1 MVKTLTNVDIKRED
15 EEGDEFLQRDNSDKD
30 KQAGINLV
38 NNYKNLHNH
47 SYRHQ
52 TGDIVPSE
60 KRLDLKNKS
69 PTRSNAAFIR
79 ILFFFFSF
87 GCCKF
92 FNSCSLQKLVVKHRR
107 TQWVVTRKLLDVT
120 DLRTS
125 WRMRHLIK
133 KALGFVN

>member
-1 MVKTLTNVDIKRED
+1 MEQEIVVKTLTNVDIKRED

-60 KRLDLKNKS
+60 KRLDEKKKPNKVQCS
-69 PTRSNAAFIR
+69 FYSNFV
-79 ILFFFFSF
+79 LFFFLAAVNFSI
-87 GCCKF
+87 
-92 FNSCSLQKLVVKHRR
+92 LVHCRN
-107 TQWVVTRKLLDVT
+107 W
-120 DLRTS
+120 
-125 WRMRHLIK
+125 
-133 KALGFVN
+133 